1 MKPPMIIVLLGL
13 IGVLGYLGLAF
24 ALQRA
29 VLFPRPVPPVP
40 SPAEG
45 RSDVEVAWIGP
56 DRGVEAWYLAP
67 PEAGDVRPVPV
78 LVFTHGN
85 GELIDYWLD
94 EFEPVRSWG
103 LGILLVEFPGY
114 GRSTGSPSEASITR
128 TMADAYDYLVSRP
141 DVDPKRIVAY
151 GRSVGGAAACA
162 LARERPVAALI
173 LESAFTSVRRMAR
186 RHGLFGPLV
195 RDPFDNLAV
204 VGEFDGP
211 VLVVHGRNDQLIPP
225 AHGRALAERARSADL
240 VMLDCG
246 HNDCPRPWKEV
257 RAFLE
262 RNGIAGDRLA
272 ASSPK
277 GIQGPALK

>member
-1 MKPPMIIVLLGL
+1 MMKPPMTIVLLVL

-29 VLFPRPVPPVP
+29 VLFPRPAPPAR
-40 SPAEG
+40 SPAVG
-45 RSDVEVAWIGP
+45 RPEVDIAWIGP
-56 DRGVEAWYLAP
+56 DRGVEAWFLAP
-67 PEAGDVRPVPV
+67 AGDGDIAPVPV
-78 LVFTHGN
+78 LVFSHGN

-94 EFEPVRSWG
+94 EFEVVRSWG
-103 LGILLVEFPGY
+103 LGVLLVEYPGY
-114 GRSTGSPSEASITR
+114 GRSTGNPSEASITR

-141 DVDPKRIVAY
+141 DVDPGRIVAY

-162 LARERPVAALI
+162 LVRERPVAALI
-173 LESAFTSVRRMAR
+173 LESTFTSVRRMAR

-211 VLVVHGRNDQLIPP
+211 VLVVHGRDDRLIPP
-225 AHGRALAERARSADL
+225 AHGRALAERAPDGEL

-257 RAFLE
+257 RMFLD
-262 RNGIAGDRLA
+262 RQGILED
-272 ASSPK
+272 PVE
-277 GIQGPALK
+277 ALP